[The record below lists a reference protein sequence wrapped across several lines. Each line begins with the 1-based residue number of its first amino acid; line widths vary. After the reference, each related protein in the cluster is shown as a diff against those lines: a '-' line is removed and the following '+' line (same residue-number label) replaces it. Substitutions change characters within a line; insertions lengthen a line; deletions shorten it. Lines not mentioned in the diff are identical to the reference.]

1 MKVVVV
7 KDRRQREQAVN
18 KYLKKK
24 GNVVAVVSSPKYLK
38 NELVQKANVVILEQN
53 EEGSRN

>member
-7 KDRRQREQAVN
+7 KDRKQREQAVK
-18 KYLKKK
+18 KYLNKK
-24 GNVVAVVSSPKYLK
+24 GSVVAVVSSPKYLK
-38 NELVQKANVVILEQN
+38 NELVQKANVVILEEN

>member
-7 KDRRQREQAVN
+7 KNRNQREQMVK
-18 KYLKKK
+18 KYLRKK
-24 GNVVAVVSSPKYLK
+24 GSVVAVISSPKYLK
-38 NELVQKANVVILEQN
+38 NELVQKANVVILEEN